1 MSCVYTHT
9 QTHTHTYVFM
19 RCELGAGL
27 PCHGTASPFN
37 FGSIG
42 AGWNP
47 PALGALIHDPQ
58 PRLQCAFCLA
68 RWRMLSRCWMMPYLG
83 WLWCGHGW
91 AVSNAESWFTKCG
104 EIVSNNQHAYSRIL
118 TGNPFYWDECTAM
131 KSGGCHFHY
140 DSALRTEAD
149 FASTK
154 KHCLENYERHIERVK
169 QVIPPQKLLVYNWS
183 DGLGSF
189 GAFLGASL
197 STRRVSIL
205 RWGEVR
211 SCGESRHQWHPWIYR
226 MRPTAG
232 WITSCWFEWFKV
244 IKAHVIRAGLP
255 GKWEI

>member
-9 QTHTHTYVFM
+9 HTYIYSTHTDRYIYTYVFM

-47 PALGALIHDPQ
+47 PALGASIHDPQ

-91 AVSNAESWFTKCG
+91 AVSNAESWFTKYR

-149 FASTK
+149 FAPTK
-154 KHCLENYERHIERVK
+154 KNTAWK
-169 QVIPPQKLLVYNWS
+169 
-183 DGLGSF
+183 
-189 GAFLGASL
+189 
-197 STRRVSIL
+197 T
-205 RWGEVR
+205 
-211 SCGESRHQWHPWIYR
+211 
-226 MRPTAG
+226 MRDT
-232 WITSCWFEWFKV
+232 
-244 IKAHVIRAGLP
+244 
-255 GKWEI
+255 